1 MNTKTLKQLD
11 ILNGGLRLTNSER
24 KVNGVMRFNNST
36 KKFEMYTGEKDI
48 DDNEWINVI
57 PGVASETN
65 LGNIKVG
72 DNLFIN
78 SSTGKL
84 NAISVGPSMFYQHVV
99 TVSKYDIPFE
109 QHISTNLP
117 NDREVKGGSGDFT
130 SIESAI
136 SFIENLDSDNYKR
149 TSEDKWLILV
159 APGTYKENF
168 NLLPYISIKGYGKDT
183 TIIEPSTDLVSGG
196 THITL
201 TTDSSLMD
209 LTLQYDSIVDNL
221 IYIDVNSE
229 YAQDTVSTTNFTNNI
244 LIKNVNFELSGFDS
258 IKCVKLTKGNLTFE
272 DSFISINQEL
282 SGGASDINIFDL
294 LGGTNLEFISSKV
307 NSKSNRQ
314 NLNCFKSDGANIT
327 VLNSFIETD
336 EDLSGEILSNST
348 NNIFKSLSSDI
359 VVRNSQLIN
368 NTLNGKD
375 FDLDDSSSTSMLEI
389 SDNEILSASISN
401 NVFTL
406 KSKNDA
412 VGEGIKLKLNNK
424 RGLKMN
430 NINYKV
436 SHISYLSSVFTIK
449 LDSDRNYS
457 DTTFKYETA
466 EDITSE
472 SSESSESIESIVNVV
487 SSDGNKYV
495 FNNSSSY
502 NSDLK
507 YILNNGTY
515 VFKDVPSGH
524 PLAILNAGKT
534 SLISYTGD
542 ASKKFTKTLSGTTA
556 DGTYDFY
563 HGDITVTVSGDFGLV
578 SVHCHTHGHGYMGGE
593 NLLFYGNTLDI
604 NILNTVSLANTYL
617 RANSQIIN
625 CPSNNY
631 LIETNNVTKEEAD
644 YNITGNSLIEL
655 NNYNVI
661 HVSKDK
667 GDFNTVSQA
676 LKSLGQIDSNLSY
689 LIKVHTGVYTETE
702 QIDLSNRNNINII
715 GDSKNDTEIN
725 FKFTTLP
732 SDNVLFYGSDGN
744 IENLKITFHNSDLL
758 SSKLSIMKFV
768 SKDVNIRNLSFD
780 IISNNVNAIELSSCG
795 EINILENVD
804 ITMKYYFLDGV
815 DTIDKVNGLYCSNS
829 NLIKS
834 KNLDINISKLTTFE
848 GTYNKTGKTIDN
860 IYLLNS
866 RIEGINT
873 NLELTTELEL
883 VNCNLIFSKEDIAYN
898 YNNYI
903 YGDSLILNSQEATN
917 YILNNTTSG
926 RFIII
931 NCNILGDYS
940 GNNIYTTGSVL
951 TNSTDNEV
959 HSYHT
964 ALLSNNKD
972 SILIGNNAG
981 EKTMGNTGERNIL
994 VGKESGKLIETGND
1008 NISIGN
1014 SSGSTLVT
1022 KNNNTLIGN
1031 YSGENL
1037 DDDSSVMIGYKSG
1050 SNATKKNL
1058 FVGTYSG
1065 FNITGEN
1072 NVILGNNLHDTSSL
1086 TNKEIDDNIFV
1097 GNDAGIESTGNDN
1110 VFIGEG
1116 SGILDTGS
1124 RSVSIG
1130 NYTSSNNK
1138 YDKEITA
1145 QSTGYNVNIGYL
1157 AGEELITGTRSI
1169 NIGAGAGQKNDQTDN
1184 IFVGYKT
1191 GNNVTG
1197 TKNIFMGNNS
1207 GENAKGSNNVAIG
1220 DNSLI
1225 GSSSESDTGSNNVAL
1240 GFDAGKF
1247 IKSSSNVCIGA
1258 LAKSGSNKI
1267 GGENIVIGYESGK
1280 LMGISGTGTGP
1291 EANIIIG
1298 SGAGPVC
1305 EKNHNIYIGKNTASN
1320 NSNGE
1325 NNVYM
1330 GHSAGITNTDNSNSV
1345 IIGYESG
1352 VSSSSL
1358 TESVLMGYQSG
1369 TNLAGVSNTVIGFKS
1384 CMLGNEHNTTLG
1396 YKSGINSTGSYNTII
1411 GSNSG
1416 TTVKSNNNVIV
1427 GANALTSEIDTGK
1440 DGNTVIGNNSGQKIV
1455 EGGNTYIGNE
1465 AGKNNAGKDNVIIG
1479 DNASVYTA
1487 EKTTQDNVIIGKK
1500 AGENLNGNYNT
1511 VIGSNA
1517 GVSNI
1522 TNQINN
1528 NLLMGYKAGTL
1539 NNKFN
1544 NLLVMGNNSGGSI
1557 TDSGTYYDDVE
1568 NLIVGNNSCNSVNTF
1583 GNLVLGNNSGTNITT
1598 GENNTLIGEKTGDN
1612 LVSGSNNLFLG
1623 SSKSL
1628 IYKSSAPFDMSNTY
1642 YDETS
1647 SDPISERWTSSK
1659 FSEVLSPA
1667 KITTNS
1673 TGIIEFILQSPTID
1687 NKSLGLKSKT
1697 TLDDYRFNSITP
1709 HTSNTNNLAID
1720 LAGDTGSNQLK
1731 NKFFVR
1737 NFGCNCWG
1745 EYVDSNFN
1753 TLVPEPVREGATT
1766 DVQFTSRQEY
1776 LDIDQSTNFK
1786 KNNTPIIYSPDDI
1799 LEITFT
1805 QSSTVKNITVK
1816 IYAIIQTIKSKDNT
1830 TSIPKNSISIENL
1843 TTAHS
1848 SNLYEVMDERIYF
1861 DIISG
1866 DDIGTTN
1873 FAIDSDQEFV
1883 IKHISSAG
1891 SRNKTGSENVFI
1903 GHESGN
1909 SNLGNNNLF
1918 LGVNS
1923 GKQSQTGNNNVA
1935 IGNSAGEFLREGENN
1950 TLIGDNAGKFISST
1964 GNVVLGKEA
1973 GKNAETTSSSILIG
1987 ENSGKSLSGS
1997 TNVIIG
2003 NKAGENL
2010 TTNTNNIL
2018 LGDNVKYN
2026 STTGNNNVVIGNGI
2040 DSETSN
2046 SNNMFMVGNK
2056 AITTVR
2062 QVGNAVDDSH
2072 LYIPV
2077 DNVMCFTHDDLLRV
2091 YDKSVPSTFN
2101 YLNTMMSEDLY
2112 VKPHKSIIHTFPRGT
2127 SQLIKGAD
2135 YVELRDHSLQLLN
2148 ISFMDNSITVTD
2160 ISGSS
2165 YNNKRPFITLERI
2178 GTGNNTDNDG
2188 IYEIYKLPTLSDDG
2202 TYHTISM
2209 IKLNSDTQEFKN
2221 DEFIDETTTDLANVE
2236 VRINNNVLV
2245 LSDNNIS
2252 ENGYGRDITPT
2263 TSNIYGG
2270 GTIISITDNMIIER
2284 VVNGIITDTSLT
2296 AQITPTNTLALTVPN
2311 ASEIFKVGDTV
2322 SRLMNSNE
2330 SLVNKTGFKILEVTS
2345 TTVKIHQYTSDSSIN
2360 YGDPLT
2366 NRETYGHR
2374 LRLVKETNS
2383 SKQLVGNFNNNK
2395 LVVNGEKTDL
2405 ESNASVTVNGSLALT
2420 DFLQLNASDG
2430 YANDLTLANGQSVI
2444 WLQEQSRS
2452 SYTIAASDIEATD
2465 YASQTIPIGSHN
2477 IKPNDLVLYE
2487 TDGTAL
2493 TGLSDATEYF
2503 ADQYLASTTTLKLA
2517 DGLLGTMI
2525 NISEGGTGNHTFT
2538 LIGLT
2543 IYTTSSTSGDTY
2555 VSGYPDYSI
2564 RRANHGLKTGD
2575 LINYEENTG
2584 GITGLTD
2591 DTEYYVIKTDT
2602 ENFKLATSA
2611 ADAYNGNAISI
2622 SAGTTGYSVIR
2633 IMTAPQLKI
2642 NYKDS
2647 GGNIH
2652 NKNILLF

>member
-57 PGVASETN
+57 PGVASDTN
-65 LGNIKVG
+65 LGNVKVG

-78 SSTGKL
+78 SSNGKM

-99 TVSKYDIPFE
+99 TVSNYDIPFE

-130 SIESAI
+130 SITSAI
-136 SFIENLDSDNYKR
+136 SFIQHLTDTESDDDYKR
-149 TSEDKWLILV
+149 TSEDRWLILV

-183 TIIEPSTDLVSGG
+183 TIIEPSSELVLGG
-196 THITL
+196 THITMS
-201 TTDSSLMD
+201 TDSSLMD
-209 LTLQYDSIVDNL
+209 LTLQYDSIIDDLV
-221 IYIDVNSE
+221 YIDVNSE
-229 YAQDTVSTTNFTNNI
+229 YGRDSTTTTNFTNNI

-258 IKCVKLTKGNLTFE
+258 VKCVKLTKGNLTFE
-272 DSFISINQEL
+272 DSFISVTQDSYSGSTSVIDIFHL
-282 SGGASDINIFDL
+282 SGS
-294 LGGTNLEFISSKV
+294 TNLELISSKI
-307 NSKSNRQ
+307 NSKSNHP
-314 NLNCFKSDGANIT
+314 NLNCIYSDGANIT

-336 EDLSGEILSNST
+336 EDLSDEISST
-348 NNIFKSLSSDI
+348 SISNIFKSDSSDI

-375 FDLDDSSSTSMLEI
+375 FDLDDSSSTSSTSMLVI
-389 SDNEILSASISN
+389 NDNEILSASISN

-406 KSKNDA
+406 KSTNETVA
-412 VGEGIKLKLNNK
+412 AGIQLKLDNK
-424 RGLKMN
+424 RGIKMN

-457 DTTFKYETA
+457 DKTFKYETA
-466 EDITSE
+466 EDLLTESE
-472 SSESSESIESIVNVV
+472 VNIISSG
-487 SSDGNKYV
+487 GNKYV
-495 FNNSSSY
+495 FNDGGSY

-507 YILNNGTY
+507 YVLNNGTY
-515 VFKDVPSGH
+515 VFKNVPSGH
-524 PLAILNAGKT
+524 PMAILNAGKT
-534 SLISYTGD
+534 SLISYLGD
-542 ASKKFTKTLSGTTA
+542 ASKKSTKTVSGTTA

-563 HGDITVTVSGDFGLV
+563 HGDITVTVSGDFGHV
-578 SVHCHTHGHGYMGGE
+578 SVYCYVHQYMGGE

-604 NILNTVSLANTYL
+604 NILNTVSIANTYL

-644 YNITGNSLIEL
+644 YNITGNSLVEL

-676 LKSLGQIDSNLSY
+676 LKSLGQIDSNLKY

-744 IENLKITFHNSDLL
+744 IENLKITFHNSVINDADKKV
-758 SSKLSIMKFV
+758 SVMKFV

-795 EINILENVD
+795 TKNILENVD
-804 ITMKYYFLDGV
+804 ITMKYYFLEDEGGA
-815 DTIDKVNGLYCSNS
+815 IDKVNGLYCSNS

-834 KNLDINISKLTTFE
+834 KNLDINISVHTTFKSS
-848 GTYNKTGKTIDN
+848 YDNTGKTIDN

-873 NLELTTELEL
+873 NLELTTELES
-883 VNCNLIFSKEDIAYN
+883 CNLILGADGIENSF
-898 YNNYI
+898 NNYI
-903 YGDSLILNSQEATN
+903 YGDSLILNSSKATN
-917 YILNNTTSG
+917 FILKNSTDND
-926 RFIII
+926 RFIIV
-931 NCNILGDYS
+931 NCNILGDFS
-940 GNNIYTTGSVL
+940 GNNIFTTGSVL

-981 EKTMGNTGERNIL
+981 EQTMGNTGERNIL
-994 VGKESGKLIETGND
+994 VGKESGKLIESGND

-1031 YSGENL
+1031 HSGKNL
-1037 DDDSSVMIGYKSG
+1037 DDDSAVMIGYKSG
-1050 SNATKKNL
+1050 NNATKKNL

-1086 TNKEIDDNIFV
+1086 TNKEIDDNTFI
-1097 GNDAGIESTGNDN
+1097 GNDAGTESSGNDN

-1138 YDKEITA
+1138 YDKEITE

-1207 GENAKGSNNVAIG
+1207 GENAKGSNNISLG
-1220 DNSLI
+1220 YDSLI
-1225 GSSSESDTGSNNVAL
+1225 GNASESDTGSNNVAIGL
-1240 GFDAGKF
+1240 NAGKF
-1247 IKSSSNVCIGA
+1247 IKSSNNIFIGA
-1258 LAKSGSNKI
+1258 EATSGDRKI
-1267 GGENIVIGYESGK
+1267 GGDNIIIGYQGGK
-1280 LMGISGTGTGP
+1280 LMGITGTDTGP

-1298 SGAGPVC
+1298 PNAGTTC
-1305 EKNHNIYIGKNTASN
+1305 EANHNIYMGKNTGTQNIS
-1320 NSNGE
+1320 GQ

-1330 GHSAGITNTDNSNSV
+1330 GYNVGITNTDNSNSV

-1352 VSSSSL
+1352 IGSSFL
-1358 TESVLMGYQSG
+1358 TESVLIGYQSG
-1369 TNLAGVSNTVIGFKS
+1369 TNLGGVSNTAIGFQS
-1384 CMLGNEHNTTLG
+1384 CRSGKEYNTTLG
-1396 YKSGINSTGSYNTII
+1396 YKSGMSLTGSYNTII

-1416 TTVKSNNNVIV
+1416 TTVKSDNNVVV
-1427 GANALTSEIDTGK
+1427 GTNALISEIDIGK
-1440 DGNTVIGNNSGQKIV
+1440 DGNTVIGYNSGQKIV

-1465 AGKNNAGKDNVIIG
+1465 AGKNNAGTDNVIIG
-1479 DNASVYTA
+1479 DNASVYTT
-1487 EKTTQDNVIIGKK
+1487 EKATQDNVIIGKK

-1544 NLLVMGNNSGGSI
+1544 NLLVMGNNSGGAL
-1557 TDSGTYYDDVE
+1557 TDSSTYYDDIE
-1568 NLIVGNNSCNSVNTF
+1568 NLIIGNNSCNSINSY
-1583 GNLVLGNNSGTNITT
+1583 GNLVVGNNSGTNITT
-1598 GENNTLIGEKTGDN
+1598 GENNTLIGEKTGDK

-1628 IYKSSAPFDMSNTY
+1628 IFQKVSTSPFDMSNTY
-1642 YDETS
+1642 YDSSS
-1647 SDPISERWTSSK
+1647 SDPIQLRWTSSK
-1659 FSEVLSPA
+1659 FSEVLSP
-1667 KITTNS
+1667 TVVGGNS
-1673 TGIIEFILQSPTID
+1673 TGIIEFIVEIPSID
-1687 NKSLGLKSKT
+1687 VKTLGLKSKT
-1697 TLDDYRFNSITP
+1697 TLDDYRFNSVTP
-1709 HTSNTNNLAID
+1709 HTSNTNNLAMD

-1731 NKFFVR
+1731 NKSFIR
-1737 NFGCNCWG
+1737 NFGGNSWG
-1745 EYVDSNFN
+1745 EYIDENNN
-1753 TLVPEPVREGATT
+1753 TLVPELVPSGET
-1766 DVQFTSRQEY
+1766 FTSRQEY
-1776 LDIDQSTNFK
+1776 LDEQNTTNYK
-1786 KNNTPIIYSPDDI
+1786 KNNFPIKFSPDDI

-1805 QSSTVKNITVK
+1805 QSSTVKNIIVK
-1816 IYAIIQTIKSKDNT
+1816 VYAIIQTIKSKDNAT
-1830 TSIPKNSISIENL
+1830 TIPLNTISISNL
-1843 TTAHS
+1843 NAAYS
-1848 SNLYEVMDERIYF
+1848 SNDYEIMDERIYF
-1861 DIISG
+1861 DLLK
-1866 DDIGTTN
+1866 DDSIGTTN
-1873 FAIDSDQEFV
+1873 FVVDSDSGV
-1883 IKHISSAG
+1883 TIKHISSAG
-1891 SRNKTGSENVFI
+1891 SRNETGSKNVFI

-1909 SNLGNNNLF
+1909 SNLGKNNLF

-1935 IGNSAGEFLREGENN
+1935 IGNSAGEVLREGENN
-1950 TLIGDNAGKFISST
+1950 TVLGDNAGKFISST

-1973 GKNAETTSSSILIG
+1973 GKNAETTSASILIG
-1987 ENSGKSLSGS
+1987 EKSGKSLSGC

-2003 NKAGENL
+2003 NNAGEHL

-2026 STTGNNNVVIGNGI
+2026 STTGDNNVVIGNGI
-2040 DSETSN
+2040 DSETAN
-2046 SNNMFMVGNK
+2046 SSNMFMLGNK

-2062 QVGNAVDDSH
+2062 QVGNAVHDDH
-2072 LYIPV
+2072 IFIPV
-2077 DNVMCFTHDDLLRV
+2077 ENVMCFTHDDLLRV
-2091 YDKSVPSTFN
+2091 YDKSDSSTFN
-2101 YLNTMMSEDLY
+2101 YLNTMMDSDLY
-2112 VKPHKSIIHTFPRGT
+2112 VKPHKSIIHTFPNGT

-2165 YNNKRPFITLERI
+2165 YDNKRPFITIERI
-2178 GTGNNTDNDG
+2178 GTDSNANNDG

-2209 IKLNSDTQEFKN
+2209 KKLKSDAQNFEITEVT
-2221 DEFIDETTTDLANVE
+2221 DETTTDLANVE

-2245 LSDNNIS
+2245 LSDNGIS
-2252 ENGYGRDITPT
+2252 ENGYGRYISTA
-2263 TSNIYGG
+2263 NIYGG
-2270 GTIISITDNMIIER
+2270 GSILSITDNMIIER
-2284 VVNGIITDTSLT
+2284 VVSGVMTDTSLT
-2296 AQITPTNTLALTVPN
+2296 TQTVTNTLALTVTN

-2322 SRLMNSNE
+2322 SRLMNNNE
-2330 SLVNKTGFKILEVTS
+2330 ILVNKTGFKILEVTS

-2360 YGDPLT
+2360 YSNVN
-2366 NRETYGHR
+2366 NRSTTGHR
-2374 LRLVKETNS
+2374 LRLVKETPN

-2405 ESNASVTVNGSLALT
+2405 ESNASLTVNGSLALT

-2452 SYTIAASDIEATD
+2452 SYTVADSDIEATD
-2465 YASQTIPIGSHN
+2465 YAANSIPIGSHI
-2477 IKPNDLVLYE
+2477 IKPYDLVLYE
-2487 TDGTAL
+2487 TDGTAI
-2493 TGLSDATEYF
+2493 TGLSDATEYYVSSSLF
-2503 ADQYLASTTTLKLA
+2503 STTELILV
-2517 DGLLGTMI
+2517 DGNPAAMGSMI

-2538 LIGLT
+2538 FIGLT
-2543 IYTTSSTSGDTY
+2543 IYTSSSTSGDTY
-2555 VSGYPDYSI
+2555 VSGYPDYEI
-2564 RRANHGLKTGD
+2564 RRASHGLNTGDLIKYEKKTGD
-2575 LINYEENTG
+2575 LINS
-2584 GITGLTD
+2584 LTD
-2591 DTEYYVIKTDT
+2591 DTEYYVIKVDT
-2602 ENFKLATSA
+2602 EKFKLAANA

-2622 SAGTTGYSVIR
+2622 SAGTIPGYSVIR
-2633 IMTAPQLKI
+2633 IMTSPQLKI

-2647 GGNIH
+2647 GGTVH
-2652 NKNILLF
+2652 NKNIVLF